1 MQIEERVVGDVMVLN
16 VKGRMVITE
25 GDVMLRDK
33 INSVVHQGHSKVLL
47 NLAEVTFLDSASL
60 GTIIGAYTTLT
71 NRGGVLKLANLTER
85 IQDLLTITKLTTVF
99 ETYDSVDEGVKSF
112 A

>member
-99 ETYDSVDEGVKSF
+99 ETYDTVDEGVKSF

>member
-33 INSVVHQGHSKVLL
+33 INSVVHQGHTKVLL
-47 NLAEVTFLDSASL
+47 NLGEVTFLDSASL

-112 A
+112 G

>member
-47 NLAEVTFLDSASL
+47 NLGEVTFLDSASL